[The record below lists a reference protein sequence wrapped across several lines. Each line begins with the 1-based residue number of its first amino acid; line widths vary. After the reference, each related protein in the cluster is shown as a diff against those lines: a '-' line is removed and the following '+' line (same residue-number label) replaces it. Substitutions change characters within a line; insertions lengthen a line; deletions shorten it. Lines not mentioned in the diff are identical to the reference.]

1 MQALG
6 IDIGGSGIKG
16 AVVDLETGALMTE
29 RKRLRTPNPATPEA
43 VATTVADLYGSLEWD
58 GPTGCGFPAAVRH
71 GIVLTAANIDEGWI
85 RVDGARLLSEAVGRP
100 VSLINDADA
109 AGIAEISI
117 GAGRGLGGVVLVVTI
132 GTGLGSA
139 LFVDGILVPNTELG
153 HLEMKG
159 GAAERKA
166 SAAARE
172 REGLSW
178 KRWSKRFNRYL
189 RILERLF
196 WPDAFILGGGA
207 AKEFAEFEP
216 YLDLDTPV
224 MPARFLNEA
233 GIIGAAMHA
242 GQMGE

>member
-16 AVVDLETGALMTE
+16 AVVDLETAALLTE
-29 RKRLRTPNPATPEA
+29 RKRLRTPNPATPAA
-43 VATTVADLYGSLEWD
+43 VAATVADLYGSLDWD
-58 GPTGCGFPAAVRH
+58 GPTGCGFPAAVRN
-71 GIVLTAANIDEGWI
+71 GVVLTAANIDEGWI
-85 RVDGARLLSEAVGRP
+85 RVDGAGMLSEAVGRP

-109 AGIAEISI
+109 AGIAEMSL
-117 GAGRGLGGVVLVVTI
+117 GAGRGLDGVVLVVTI

-139 LFVDGILVPNTELG
+139 LFVDGKLVPNTELG
-153 HLEMKG
+153 HIEIKG
-159 GAAERKA
+159 ADAELKA

-189 RILERLF
+189 RVLERLF

-207 AKEFAEFEP
+207 AKEFAEFQRF
-216 YLDLDTPV
+216 LDVDTPV
-224 MPARFLNEA
+224 MPAHFLNEA

-242 GQMGE
+242 GRMGD